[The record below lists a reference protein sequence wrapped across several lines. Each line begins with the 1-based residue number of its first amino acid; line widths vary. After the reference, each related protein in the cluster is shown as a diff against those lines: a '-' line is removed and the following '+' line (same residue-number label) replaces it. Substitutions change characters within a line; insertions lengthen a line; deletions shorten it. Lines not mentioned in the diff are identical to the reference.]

1 MVGLAG
7 FEPTDSSAGKSGEKT
22 GNSTGRRVFVSSF
35 FLVCIR
41 RD

>member
-22 GNSTGRRVFVSSF
+22 GDFPGRRVFLSSF
-35 FLVCIR
+35 FFVCIR

>member
-7 FEPTDSSAGKSGEKT
+7 FEPTDSSAGKSGKKT
-22 GNSTGRRVFVSSF
+22 GEFPGRRVVVSLF